1 MNDSRRLSLG
11 ASVLV
16 GLAILFMANAS
27 MGQEASVSCPTEANS
42 GSNVA
47 VTMSFEN
54 WECSAVSVRVMSSI
68 VGNADNTLGGIG
80 VFGPIVVAPS
90 VVVPAGTDGFC
101 GCFSNSCDC
110 SGNSC
115 TQDADCPFCEAGI
128 PGTLTLPVNAEPAL
142 PASLEGTVAT
152 VLIMSESDVNDE
164 VETEIAQCL
173 VEVL

>member
-1 MNDSRRLSLG
+1 MNDLRRFPLG

-16 GLAILFMANAS
+16 GLAILFMANTS
-27 MGQEASVSCPTEANS
+27 MGQGASVSCPTEANS
-42 GSNVA
+42 GSKVA

-80 VFGPIVVAPS
+80 VFGPIVVAS
-90 VVVPAGTDGFC
+90 VVVPAGTDVLFC
-101 GCFSNSCDC
+101 GCDGGLCGC

-115 TQDADCPFCEAGI
+115 TQDADCPFCEADT
-128 PGTLTLPVNAEPAL
+128 PGTLDLPVNAEPAL
-142 PASLEGTVAT
+142 PASLGGTVAT
-152 VLIMSESDVNDE
+152 VLMMSESDVNDE
-164 VETEIAQCL
+164 VETDIAECL